1 MKNWLPSNR
10 PYSRPKVLQSQMT
23 SLSPASL
30 LIIGFA
36 IMIAIGT
43 CLLLLPM
50 ANNHPI
56 SLSEALFTATSAV
69 TVTGLIVVD
78 TGSQFSD
85 FGQWVIAALIQ
96 FGGLGFMTFAV
107 VILKGI
113 GIKLDLKKRLI
124 MREGLAQTNLGS
136 LVDTAKAVIIFALTI
151 EAVAIVV
158 LTCHWQSSLGW
169 ERALHNAIF
178 YTISAFNNA
187 GFALH
192 SDSLTGYRD
201 DWVVNGVISGLFIVG
216 GLGFLVLID
225 VIKVRKW
232 QKFSLNSKVV
242 IVATCVI
249 NVIAMCMFLLLEWHN
264 TLAAMPLAEQL
275 QAAWFQAVTPRTAG
289 FNTLDMAALN
299 DSTTLLMM
307 LLMLIGGGS
316 MSTASGL
323 KIGTVVIMI
332 VATYASLRQRSYVNL
347 ARREIANG
355 LVYRAFSLFFIYF
368 IAVFVAVFALAVSEQ
383 KSLLDIVFEVVS
395 AVSTVGL
402 SRGLTGELSAFG
414 EGIIIVLM
422 VVGRIGPLTFL
433 YLLAKPKVKYAR
445 YAPASLQV
453 G

>member
-30 LIIGFA
+30 LIIGFG
-36 IMIAIGT
+36 IVIAVGT
-43 CLLLLPM
+43 CLLLLPI
-50 ANNHPI
+50 ANNNPI
-56 SLSEALFTATSAV
+56 SLNEALFTATSAV
-69 TVTGLIVVD
+69 TVTGLIVMD
-78 TGSQFSD
+78 TGTQFSD

-96 FGGLGFMTFAV
+96 LGGLGFMTFAV

-151 EAVAIVV
+151 EGVAIIA

-169 ERALHNAIF
+169 GEALHNATF

-192 SDSLTGYRD
+192 SDSLTSYRD
-201 DWVVNGVISGLFIVG
+201 DWVVNGVISGLFIIG

-225 VIKVRKW
+225 IIKVRKW

-242 IVATCVI
+242 IVASCVI
-249 NVIAMCMFLLLEWHN
+249 NIVAMCVFLVLEWRN
-264 TLAAMPLAEQL
+264 TLAAMPWDEQL
-275 QAAWFQAVTPRTAG
+275 QAAWFQSVTPRTAG

-323 KIGTVVIMI
+323 KVGTVVVMI
-332 VATYASLRQRSYVNL
+332 VATYASLRQRNSVNL
-347 ARREIANG
+347 AHREIAND

-368 IAVFVAVFALAVSEQ
+368 SAVFVAIFALAVSEQ
-383 KSLLDIVFEVVS
+383 KPLLDIVFEVVS

-402 SRGLTGELSAFG
+402 SRGLTGELSTFG
-414 EGIIIVLM
+414 EGLIIALM
-422 VVGRIGPLTFL
+422 IIGRIGPLTFL

-445 YAPASLQV
+445 YAPTLLQV